1 MVRLCALSPS
11 PPLSSP
17 KAQIALCLRV
27 EMTWSECKGTGTN
40 ESSRASWVC
49 WEKEHLGFRC
59 VVPPRNWFE
68 NSAATEKCYPKLKA
82 FVICH
87 LLHFCLI
94 FSRSCIILLALFSP
108 ANFSN
113 SLLICLFMVGNE
125 RNLGLF
131 VLFLILKQ
139 SCRWWRL
146 RWEGGGLSSSSLLP
160 SFNVPHTEH
169 LGVCCATQGPRE
181 SGADVLRTETPFALS
196 LTQFKAEF
204 FILSFQIHWS
214 VVWCHCSPHAIQ
226 GKVRVKR
233 HRPLV
238 KLCGRNLF
246 FSSQSPGRNLES

>member
-1 MVRLCALSPS
+1 
-11 PPLSSP
+11 
-17 KAQIALCLRV
+17 
-27 EMTWSECKGTGTN
+27 MTWSECKGTGTN

-49 WEKEHLGFRC
+49 WEKEHLGFRGM
-59 VVPPRNWFE
+59 VPPRNWFE

-131 VLFLILKQ
+131 VLFLILKKP
-139 SCRWWRL
+139 CRWWRL
-146 RWEGGGLSSSSLLP
+146 RWAGGGLSSSSLLP
-160 SFNVPHTEH
+160 SLNCRTRSISASAVLHKV
-169 LGVCCATQGPRE
+169 LVNRE
-181 SGADVLRTETPFALS
+181 LIFSDRTETPFALR
-196 LTQFKAEF
+196 LLQFKAEF
-204 FILSFQIHWS
+204 FILSLQIHWL
-214 VVWCHCSPHAIQ
+214 VAWCHSSPHAIQ